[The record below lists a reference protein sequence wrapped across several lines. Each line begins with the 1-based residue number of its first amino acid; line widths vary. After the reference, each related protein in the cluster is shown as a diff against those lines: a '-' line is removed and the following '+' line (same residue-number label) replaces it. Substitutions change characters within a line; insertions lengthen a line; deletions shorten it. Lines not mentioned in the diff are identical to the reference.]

1 MAYTIED
8 ELQAQAKLAQI
19 YQTLDRRG
27 RLRLADRLGY
37 RRGPEENRLRQVRRI
52 ISSKVEPGKFVKVTY
67 YFRNYI

>member
-19 YQTLDRRG
+19 YQVLDRPG

-37 RRGPEENRLRQVRRI
+37 RRGSEANRLRQVRRI
-52 ISSKVEPGKFVKVTY
+52 ISSQLVAELVPFG
-67 YFRNYI
+67 N